1 MALTVRSLRRTGLF
15 STSFGLKNGECLAV
29 QGSSGSGKS
38 LLLRAIAD
46 LDPNQ
51 GEITLDGQL
60 RETIPAPQWR
70 RQVIYLPAESGW
82 WGDRVIDHFP
92 SVIEANPWIVALGLP
107 VIILDRPV
115 SSLSTGERQRLA
127 LARALVLGP
136 QVLLLDEPTSG
147 LDPKATDRVE
157 HILKEHLN
165 MGLSILWVTHDPEQA
180 RRIARRF
187 LLVEKGTIHEGIF

>member
-1 MALTVRSLRRTGLF
+1 MVFTVRNLRRIGLF
-15 STSFGLKNGECLAV
+15 PTSFELKNGECLAV
-29 QGSSGSGKS
+29 QGPSGSGKS

-51 GEITLDGQL
+51 GEIILDGQL

-70 RQVIYLPAESGW
+70 RQVIYLSSESGW
-82 WGDRVIDHFP
+82 WGDNIMDHF
-92 SVIEANPWIVALGLP
+92 SSRIEVNSWITALNLP
-107 VIILDRPV
+107 AIILDQTV

-127 LARALVLGP
+127 LARALVLCP
-136 QVLLLDEPTSG
+136 RILLLDEPTSG
-147 LDPKATDRVE
+147 LDPKTTDRVE
-157 HILKEHLN
+157 QILKERLN

-187 LLVEKGTIHEGIF
+187 LLVEKGDICEGVF